1 MSGAGVQEF
10 LSMGGYGPYVWGS
23 FGVVLLTV
31 VAEWVALQ
39 QRYKLARLHAQ
50 TARRREAA

>member
-1 MSGAGVQEF
+1 MNGISVHDFFA
-10 LSMGGYGPYVWGS
+10 MGGYGAYVWGS

-50 TARRREAA
+50 VARRRGAA